1 MSEPFDKLH
10 QWLCT
15 PEGIAT
21 RQGIESQLWVAY
33 QEGRK
38 NGKKEATAAER
49 ERFEPVILAAI
60 KMQQDVRH
68 RYGMADDE
76 PFSCVYM
83 RDLEAAWMAATKEAD
98 DDPR

>member
-1 MSEPFDKLH
+1 MTFEEWWKAWEPSTTATWRKTDMRVAFNAGRF
-10 QWLCT
+10 QG
-15 PEGIAT
+15 EIA
-21 RQGIESQLWVAY
+21 
-33 QEGRK
+33 
-38 NGKKEATAAER
+38 ATAAER